1 MINSVVR
8 LKDDTVMV
16 FDDRGGQMPAYQ
28 GHYDDVREKILR
40 DAPPSAVFLHWFGSN
55 DVPEAVSREEW

>member
-8 LKDDTVMV
+8 LKDARVMV
-16 FDDRGGQMPAYQ
+16 FDGRGGQITAYQ

-40 DAPPSAVFLHWFGSN
+40 DAPPNAVFFHWFGRK
-55 DVPEAVSREEW
+55 DVPEVVNREEW